1 MTPRRLLLALAG
13 LAAALAAGCGPAL
26 ADVSG
31 TVRYKGKVLSGGTIP
46 FLGNDGT
53 AYQAKIGPDGTYR
66 VRVRVG
72 EARVLVSCVDEARM
86 VEYLKK
92 LSDSARGNK
101 TGAAPKAQIPKGL
114 SFSLIPEKYAAW
126 STSGLKV
133 TIQGGKNTL
142 DFDLP

>member
-31 TVRYKGKVLSGGTIP
+31 TVKYKGKALSGGTIQ
-46 FLGNDGT
+46 FLGSDGAT
-53 AYQAKIGPDGTYR
+53 YPAKIGSDGTYR
-66 VRVRVG
+66 ARVRVG
-72 EARVLVSCVDEARM
+72 EAQVLVSCVDEARM

-92 LSDSARGNK
+92 LSDAAGGNK

-126 STSGLKV
+126 GTSGLKV
-133 TIQGGKNTL
+133 TIKTGKNTH